1 MDWAL
6 SGTDHEIL
14 LRQMRTT
21 VDARECRRCH
31 ALLRL
36 GQGHSVSAVAREFG
50 VSRQT
55 LYNWYD
61 KFQTDSIPGLTDRA
75 RSGRPTVWTD
85 ERRAML
91 QQLLGK
97 SPREH
102 GFFAAGWTTGL
113 LQARLEQ
120 LLGWSVSDYSLR
132 QQLHQMDYVW
142 KRYRYKLKPDPLR
155 DKKKTHLQ
163 TI

>member
-1 MDWAL
+1 MDLVL
-6 SGTDHEIL
+6 SGTDHESL
-14 LRQMRTT
+14 FRQMRTT

-55 LYNWYD
+55 VYNWYD

-102 GFFAAGWTTGL
+102 GFFCGWLDDGFV
-113 LQARLEQ
+113 A
-120 LLGWSVSDYSLR
+120 SSA
-132 QQLHQMDYVW
+132 
-142 KRYRYKLKPDPLR
+142 
-155 DKKKTHLQ
+155 
-163 TI
+163 